1 MPTTGPHVDIE
12 ALVCYALAELS
23 ETQTKAMDAH
33 LGKCPECRSELQ
45 TLRESLALPAS
56 TTTVGTIQPARTALF
71 AERLAAWDVEAK
83 PERRGAALKSRVAAS
98 LGPLLGAKAADRM
111 LQPVD
116 EDGRNL
122 FTPSVSGIITLPW
135 AASRLGAGQP
145 HCRSQN
151 CETLLR

>member
-1 MPTTGPHVDIE
+1 
-12 ALVCYALAELS
+12 LVCYALAELS

-56 TTTVGTIQPARTALF
+56 TTTGEQSNLPGLHSLLNAL
-71 AERLAAWDVEAK
+71 RAWDVEAK

-122 FTPSVSGIITLPW
+122 FTHLSPVLSLFLGQR
-135 AASRLGAGQP
+135 AASELVSHIVEAKIVRLY
-145 HCRSQN
+145 
-151 CETLLR
+151 